1 MLQVHITG
9 HQKCNFK
16 DNLDIITWYIY
27 LVATR
32 LHWLVWM
39 PNKNV
44 VNLSIGRFSHLY
56 NTLFWRATKKRELD
70 VMSVTNY
77 VLTFA
82 LIGNCYQKVH
92 TYYIMFIDYTFL

>member
-1 MLQVHITG
+1 M
-9 HQKCNFK
+9 
-16 DNLDIITWYIY
+16 
-27 LVATR
+27 R

-44 VNLSIGRFSHLY
+44 VNLSIGRFSQLC
-56 NTLFWRATKKRELD
+56 NTLFWRTTKKRELD

-82 LIGNCYQKVH
+82 LIGNSYQKVQ
-92 TYYIMFIDYTFL
+92 TYTTSRS